1 MSEKE
6 LEKKLKEVEEK
17 LAVALQEKEELTG
30 KCIDLENNWKRALAD
45 YRNLQKRVE
54 EEKMDFI
61 QYATST
67 LVRRFLG
74 VLDNLEML
82 NKHTNDA
89 GLQMI
94 VKELK
99 QVLSDEGLREIEAEN
114 QEYDLNTMEA
124 IEMVAGEKN
133 LVTEVLQKGY
143 FLKDKLIRP
152 ARVKVGNGEKPLES

>member
-1 MSEKE
+1 MSEKD

-17 LAVALQEKEELTG
+17 LAVALQEKEELTE
-30 KCIDLENNWKRALAD
+30 KCADLENNWKRALAD

-82 NKHTNDA
+82 NKHTKDA

-99 QVLSDEGLREIEAEN
+99 QVLSDEGLREIDAEN

-133 LVTEVLQKGY
+133 QVTEVLQKGY

-152 ARVKVGNGEKPLES
+152 ARVKVGNGEKPLEG